1 MTSFWRGFTSMGATR
16 DRELRVARGQGCR
29 IWDSNGKEY
38 LDGTASLWYCNVGHG
53 RAEIA
58 DRVAAQMREI
68 AGFHT
73 FGVLSSG
80 PAEELAARVAAI
92 APMPDAAV
100 FFTPGGGSDSVDTA
114 GKLARRYWSA
124 LGQPDKQIFV
134 SRQHGYHGMNAYGT
148 SLAGIPA
155 NVAGYGELVG
165 QIEHVPWDSVEAVAQ
180 LFENSASHIAAF
192 IGEPVIGAGGVI
204 PPPDGYWPAIRKLCL
219 DHDVLFVSDE
229 VICGFGRLG
238 TWFGCERY
246 GVEPDMITCA
256 KGLTSGYI
264 PLGAVIAS
272 RRVQAPFWDEPSAPP
287 FRHGYTYGGH
297 PAACVAGLAN
307 LDILQ
312 RERLVERVVELE
324 PVLDAAVRESFADSP
339 LAYAVRSA
347 GLLAAVE
354 LPPAVLAAEPR
365 LPDLIEAHAREL
377 GLITRGLRGCSLQL
391 SPSFVSE
398 PDDLREMTRRLRS
411 AFDAAIEHG
420 DVPASALSTAAG

>member
-1 MTSFWRGFTSMGATR
+1 
-16 DRELRVARGQGCR
+16 
-29 IWDSNGKEY
+29 
-38 LDGTASLWYCNVGHG
+38 
-53 RAEIA
+53 
-58 DRVAAQMREI
+58 MREI

-155 NVAGYGELVG
+155 NIAGYGELVG

-204 PPPDGYWPAIRKLCL
+204 PPPDGYWPAIRELCL

-238 TWFGCERY
+238 TWFGCQRY
-246 GVEPDMITCA
+246 GIEPDMITCA

-272 RRVQAPFWDEPSAPP
+272 QARPGAVLGRADRRRRSGTATPTAAIP
-287 FRHGYTYGGH
+287 R
-297 PAACVAGLAN
+297 PASAGLAN
-307 LDILQ
+307 LDILE
-312 RERLVERVVELE
+312 RERLRRARASSSSRCST
-324 PVLDAAVRESFADSP
+324 PRCASRSPTRRSPTTCAAPGCSP
-339 LAYAVRSA
+339 LSSCRRRCSR
-347 GLLAAVE
+347 
-354 LPPAVLAAEPR
+354 PS
-365 LPDLIEAHAREL
+365 
-377 GLITRGLRGCSLQL
+377 RGC
-391 SPSFVSE
+391 
-398 PDDLREMTRRLRS
+398 RT
-411 AFDAAIEHG
+411 
-420 DVPASALSTAAG
+420 

>member
-16 DRELRVARGQGCR
+16 DREVRIVRGEGCR
-29 IWDSNGKEY
+29 VWDSEGSEY

-58 DRVAAQMREI
+58 DRAAAQMREL

-73 FGVLSSG
+73 FGPLSNE
-80 PAEELAARVAAI
+80 PVEELAARVAAI

-100 FFTPGGGSDSVDTA
+100 FFTPGGGSDAVDSA
-114 GKLARRYWSA
+114 GKIARRYWSA
-124 LGQPDKQIFV
+124 LGKPDKQIFV

-165 QIEHVPWDSVEAVAQ
+165 QIEHVPWDSVEAVSE

-204 PPPDGYWPAIRKLCL
+204 PPPDGYWAAIRELC
-219 DHDVLFVSDE
+219 DTHEVLLISDE
-229 VICGFGRLG
+229 VISGFGRLG
-238 TWFGCERY
+238 SWFGCQRY
-246 GVEPDMITCA
+246 GVEPDLMTCA

-264 PLGAVIAS
+264 PLGAVVVS
-272 RRVQAPFWDEPSAPP
+272 TRVQAPFWDEPSAPP

-297 PAACVAGLAN
+297 PTACAAGLAN
-307 LDILQ
+307 LDIID
-312 RERLVERVVELE
+312 RERLLERVVEHEPILE
-324 PVLDAAVRESFADSP
+324 AAVRDAFADSP
-339 LAYAVRSA
+339 LAHDVRAV

-354 LPPAVLAAEPR
+354 LPPAVLAVEPR
-365 LPDLIEAHAREL
+365 LPDLIEAHARRL
-377 GLITRGLRGCSLQL
+377 GLITRGLRGCALQL
-391 SPSFVSE
+391 SPSFVTS
-398 PDDLREMTRRLRS
+398 PDDLREMTRRLRG
-411 AFDAAIEHG
+411 AFDAALEQG
-420 DVPASALSTAAG
+420 DVPASALTAVVG

>member
-16 DRELRVARGQGCR
+16 DREVRIVRGEGCR
-29 IWDSNGKEY
+29 VWDSEGTEY

-58 DRVAAQMREI
+58 DRAAAQMREL

-73 FGVLSSG
+73 FGPLSNE
-80 PAEELAARVAAI
+80 PVEELAARVAAI

-100 FFTPGGGSDSVDTA
+100 FFTPGGGSDAVDTA
-114 GKLARRYWSA
+114 GKIARRYWSA
-124 LGQPDKQIFV
+124 VGKPDKQIFV

-155 NVAGYGELVG
+155 NIAGYGELVG
-165 QIEHVPWDSVEAVAQ
+165 QIEHVPWDSIEAVSV

-204 PPPDGYWPAIRKLCL
+204 PPPEGYWAAIRELC
-219 DHDVLFVSDE
+219 DAHEVLLISDE
-229 VICGFGRLG
+229 VISGFGRLG
-238 TWFGCERY
+238 TWFGCQRY
-246 GVEPDMITCA
+246 GVEPDLMTCA

-272 RRVQAPFWDEPSAPP
+272 TRVQAPFWDEPSAPP

-297 PAACVAGLAN
+297 PTACAAGLAN
-307 LDILQ
+307 LDIID
-312 RERLVERVVELE
+312 REHLLERVVEHEPILE
-324 PVLDAAVRESFADSP
+324 AAVRESFADSQ
-339 LAYAVRSA
+339 LAHDVRAV

-354 LPPAVLAAEPR
+354 LPPAVLAVEPR
-365 LPDLIEAHAREL
+365 LPDLIEAHARRL
-377 GLITRGLRGCSLQL
+377 GLITRGLRGCALQL
-391 SPSFVSE
+391 SPSFVTS
-398 PDDLREMTRRLRS
+398 PDDLREMTRRLRG
-411 AFDAAIEHG
+411 AFDAALEQG
-420 DVPASALSTAAG
+420 DVPASALAAVVG